1 MEQPTI
7 QRPWRNSVASKLLMR
22 DIEEGAINNK
32 TAPREA
38 YRLRAEYQLHGYNQ
52 FRARLNDYRAKM
64 RNKKLKS
71 QAEVDALLQDLQLH
85 EAAQLGGGAPR
96 WDGSEAQQLLREAVK
111 ARTDRL
117 ISPRELWLSNTAY
130 QEFEQE
136 TFRQHIYQERRRQKF
151 LGWLNT
157 NNT

>member
-1 MEQPTI
+1 
-7 QRPWRNSVASKLLMR
+7 
-22 DIEEGAINNK
+22 
-32 TAPREA
+32 
-38 YRLRAEYQLHGYNQ
+38 
-52 FRARLNDYRAKM
+52 M
-64 RNKKLKS
+64 RNKKLKL
-71 QAEVDALLQDLQLH
+71 QAEVDALLQDLQLN
-85 EAAQLGGGAPR
+85 EVAQLGGGAPR

-136 TFRQHIYQERRRQKF
+136 TFHQHIYQERRRQKF